1 MGINIGGKPLNEW
14 IEEQKKKDG
23 VLIVHQGTVYTEFG
37 SSTYNGAIVT
47 TDDNKDLCYHH
58 ADISIRIKG
67 KEYRMNGKKVER
79 IGGQWFVNGKK
90 ADVPVMSREDLKAAN
105 DQLQVDVTEQLN
117 SAYGIVNHFGKVAK
131 TTVHTSDSTIVNGDK
146 ITMGRNS
153 SMVEYGSKT
162 RNSGSGGRRVSIKSG
177 EVRINRDGK
186 QYTIKGKNIEQRDGQ
201 WTCDGKPVDWN
212 DIGGEY
218 DSDLVRIEIYGD
230 VQNLSTRSGNVS
242 VHGNCASVSTA
253 SGNVYCNEAG
263 VVHTMSGDVHANSV
277 GGDVSTMSGDIY
289 KG

>member
-1 MGINIGGKPLNEW
+1 
-14 IEEQKKKDG
+14 
-23 VLIVHQGTVYTEFG
+23 
-37 SSTYNGAIVT
+37 
-47 TDDNKDLCYHH
+47 
-58 ADISIRIKG
+58 
-67 KEYRMNGKKVER
+67 
-79 IGGQWFVNGKK
+79 
-90 ADVPVMSREDLKAAN
+90 
-105 DQLQVDVTEQLN
+105 
-117 SAYGIVNHFGKVAK
+117 
-131 TTVHTSDSTIVNGDK
+131 VHTSGSTTV
-146 ITMGRNS
+146 
-153 SMVEYGSKT
+153 KT
-162 RNSGSGGRRVSIKSG
+162 QHNVGGGSGGRRVSIKSG

-201 WTCDGKPVDWN
+201 WTCDGKPVDWS

-277 GGDVSTMSGDIY
+277 GGNVSTMSGDIY
-289 KG
+289 EG

>member
-47 TDDNKDLCYHH
+47 TDDNKDLCYHD

-67 KEYRMNGKKVER
+67 KEYRMMGKKVER

-131 TTVHTSDSTIVNGDK
+131 TTVHTS
-146 ITMGRNS
+146 
-153 SMVEYGSKT
+153 
-162 RNSGSGGRRVSIKSG
+162 GRRVSIKSG

-186 QYTIKGKNIEQRDGQ
+186 QYTIKGKNIEQCDGQ

-263 VVHTMSGDVHANSV
+263 VVHTMSGDVHTNSV
-277 GGDVSTMSGDIY
+277 GGNVSTMSGDIY
-289 KG
+289 EG

>member
-37 SSTYNGAIVT
+37 TSTYNGAIVT
-47 TDDNKDLCYHH
+47 TDDNKDLCYHD

-67 KEYRMNGKKVER
+67 KEYRMRGKKVER
-79 IGGQWFVNGKK
+79 VGGQWFVNGKK

-131 TTVHTSDSTIVNGDK
+131 TTVHTS
-146 ITMGRNS
+146 
-153 SMVEYGSKT
+153 
-162 RNSGSGGRRVSIKSG
+162 GRRVSIKSG

-201 WTCDGKPVDWN
+201 WTCDGKPVDWS

-277 GGDVSTMSGDIY
+277 GGNVSTMSGDIY
-289 KG
+289 DG

>member
-37 SSTYNGAIVT
+37 TSTYNGAIVT
-47 TDDNKDLCYHH
+47 TDDNKDLCYHD
-58 ADISIRIKG
+58 ADISIRING
-67 KEYRMNGKKVER
+67 KEYRMRGKKVER

-131 TTVHTSDSTIVNGDK
+131 TTVHTS
-146 ITMGRNS
+146 
-153 SMVEYGSKT
+153 GSATVKT
-162 RNSGSGGRRVSIKSG
+162 QHNVGGSSGGRRVSIKSG

-201 WTCDGKPVDWN
+201 WTCDGKPVDWS

-230 VQNLSTRSGNVS
+230 VQNLSTKSGNVS

-277 GGDVSTMSGDIY
+277 GGNVSTMSGDIY
-289 KG
+289 EG

>member
-47 TDDNKDLCYHH
+47 TDDNKDLCYHD

-67 KEYRMNGKKVER
+67 KEYRMKGQKVER

-90 ADVPVMSREDLKAAN
+90 ADVPVMSSKDLKAAN

-131 TTVHTSDSTIVNGDK
+131 TTVHTSGSTTVKTQHNVG
-146 ITMGRNS
+146 
-153 SMVEYGSKT
+153 GSY
-162 RNSGSGGRRVSIKSG
+162 GGRRVSIKSG

>member
-37 SSTYNGAIVT
+37 TSTYNGSIVT
-47 TDDNKDLCYHH
+47 TDDNKDLCYHD

-105 DQLQVDVTEQLN
+105 DQLP
-117 SAYGIVNHFGKVAK
+117 
-131 TTVHTSDSTIVNGDK
+131 
-146 ITMGRNS
+146 
-153 SMVEYGSKT
+153 
-162 RNSGSGGRRVSIKSG
+162 GGRRVSIKSG

-230 VQNLSTRSGNVS
+230 VQNLSTKSGNVS

-253 SGNVYCNEAG
+253 SGNVNCHEAG
-263 VVHTMSGDVHANSV
+263 VVNTMSGDVHANSV
-277 GGDVSTMSGDIY
+277 GGNVSTMSGDIY

>member
-23 VLIVHQGTVYTEFG
+23 VLIVHQGTIYTEFG
-37 SSTYNGAIVT
+37 TSTYNDAIVT
-47 TDDNKDLCYHH
+47 TDDNKDLCYHD

-67 KEYRMNGKKVER
+67 KEYRMTGKKVER

-90 ADVPVMSREDLKAAN
+90 TDAPVMSREDLKAAN
-105 DQLQVDVTEQLN
+105 EQLQVDVTEQLN

-131 TTVHTSDSTIVNGDK
+131 TMVHTSDSTIVKTQHNVG
-146 ITMGRNS
+146 GNS
-153 SMVEYGSKT
+153 SGH
-162 RNSGSGGRRVSIKSG
+162 RVNIKSG

-186 QYTIKGKNIEQRDGQ
+186 QYTIKGKKIEQRDGQ
-201 WTCDGKPVDWN
+201 WTCDGKPVDWS

-230 VQNLSTRSGNVS
+230 VQNLSTKSGNVS

-263 VVHTMSGDVHANSV
+263 VVHTMSGDVHTNSV

-289 KG
+289 EG